1 MLFKLCL
8 GHNCLCKVSLYQL
21 VRFYVF
27 EHYLH
32 YEGETYPVEGVHLK
46 VQLCFTIAFN
56 LVSCCLVHSYMKKSL
71 ALNLHVADAF
81 KVCSGSFPVVRHLR
95 YLEFMVVW

>member
-1 MLFKLCL
+1 MPRGCVLFQLCL

-27 EHYLH
+27 EHCLH
-32 YEGETYPVEGVHLK
+32 YEGETYQVQGVHMK

-56 LVSCCLVHSYMKKSL
+56 LVSYCLVLGYVKKSL
-71 ALNLHVADAF
+71 ALNLHVTDAF
-81 KVCSGSFPVVRHLR
+81 KVYSDSFL
-95 YLEFMVVW
+95 